1 MNWYKKKNNT
11 RNNQF
16 LQVNYTPTIVF
27 SVFLTNKSYKTKK
40 NDIVIK
46 KYILNSYCNEIRK
59 HLSITVL
66 I

>member
-16 LQVNYTPTIVF
+16 LQVNYTPNIVF

-46 KYILNSYCNEIRK
+46 KYI
-59 HLSITVL
+59 
-66 I
+66 

>member
-59 HLSITVL
+59 HL
-66 I
+66 